1 MGAFTTTKILYGDK
15 SMIPYITENIRM
27 AFVSEGY
34 EVMITNPS
42 IGDELYISKGG
53 ILKSAL
59 GLRSALKITMKST
72 DDGYI
77 KFKAGVSIFKQQAI
91 PTLITVCLCSP
102 VVVTQI
108 WGMIKQSK
116 LDEKALEV
124 AEYALYKKS

>member
-15 SMIPYITENIRM
+15 SIIPYVAENIRM
-27 AFVSEGY
+27 AFISEGY
-34 EVMITNPS
+34 EVRITNPS
-42 IGDELYISKGG
+42 KGDEMYISKGG

-59 GLRSALKITMKST
+59 GLQSALKITIKPT
-72 DDGYI
+72 CDGYI
-77 KFKAGVSIFKQQAI
+77 KFKSFKQQAI
-91 PTLITVCLCSP
+91 PTLITVCFCSP

-124 AEYALYKKS
+124 AEYTLYKES